1 MYRVHVNTTRVT
13 PGSQTSLRE
22 ANRARLVDAVKT
34 HGGLTQVELTG
45 ATGLSA
51 ATVSNIVK
59 ELVASEVLHTS
70 YVTRSGRRAVFVTLA
85 RALGLVAGV
94 HVSARHLRVAVSDVA
109 HTVVA
114 EHHLP
119 LAQDHRSDNELSRTA
134 RLITD
139 MLDSVDADISEL
151 HAVGLALPAP
161 INIATGTIARAG
173 IMRGWD
179 AAPVAQMLEAAVG
192 KPVFVDNDCNL
203 GALAEMRD
211 GAARARSNAVYINV
225 SEGVG
230 SGIIVDGR
238 LLRGHH
244 GSAGELG
251 HVTID
256 EDGPVCRCGN
266 RGCLELFVGGPALI
280 EKLRTGNR
288 GLKLHDIVSR
298 AVAGDDRYAR
308 AVADAGRHIG
318 IAAANLC
325 NLIDPERLIVGGELA
340 QAGELLLGP
349 MRHSLER
356 SVFLPKDSMPEVV
369 QGQLGL
375 RAELLGAIGLA
386 IDQVALLRD
395 APVAGTP

>member
-1 MYRVHVNTTRVT
+1 MNIRRGT

-22 ANRARLVDAVKT
+22 ANRARLVDAVKI

-51 ATVSNIVK
+51 ASVSNIVK
-59 ELVASEVLHTS
+59 ELVASEVLQTS

-94 HVSARHLRVAVSDVA
+94 HVSARHLRVAISDVA

-134 RLITD
+134 RMIVD
-139 MLDSVDADISEL
+139 MLDSLDADIEEL
-151 HAVGLALPAP
+151 QAVGLAIPAP

-179 AAPVAQMLEAAVG
+179 AAPVADALQEAVG

-203 GALAEMRD
+203 GALAEQRD
-211 GAARARSNAVYINV
+211 GAGRGHDNTVYISL

-230 SGIIVDGR
+230 SGVIVDGR
-238 LLRGHH
+238 LLRGFH

-266 RGCLELFVGGPALI
+266 RGCLEMFVGGPAMI
-280 EKLRTGNR
+280 ERLRTGNR
-288 GLKLHDIVSR
+288 GLKLHDIVTR
-298 AVAGDDRYAR
+298 AVAGDDRYVR
-308 AVADAGRHIG
+308 AVADAGRHVG
-318 IAAANLC
+318 IAAANVC
-325 NLIDPERLIVGGELA
+325 NIIDPERLIVGGELA
-340 QAGELLLGP
+340 QVGELLLGP

-356 SVFLPKDSMPEVV
+356 SVFMPKESIPEVV

-386 IDQVALLRD
+386 IDQVALLRE
-395 APVAGTP
+395 AAYASTP

>member
-1 MYRVHVNTTRVT
+1 VNIRRGT

-22 ANRARLVDAVKT
+22 ANRARLVDAVKI

-51 ATVSNIVK
+51 ASVSNIVK
-59 ELVASEVLHTS
+59 ELVASEVLQTS

-94 HVSARHLRVAVSDVA
+94 HVSARHLRVAISDVA

-134 RLITD
+134 RMIVD
-139 MLDSVDADISEL
+139 MLDSLDADIEEL
-151 HAVGLALPAP
+151 QAVGLAIPAP

-179 AAPVAQMLEAAVG
+179 AAPVADALQEAVG

-203 GALAEMRD
+203 GALAEQRD
-211 GAARARSNAVYINV
+211 GAGRGHDNTVYISL

-230 SGIIVDGR
+230 SGVIVDGR
-238 LLRGHH
+238 LLRGFH

-266 RGCLELFVGGPALI
+266 RGCLEMFVGGPAMI
-280 EKLRTGNR
+280 ERLRTGNR
-288 GLKLHDIVSR
+288 GLKLHDIVTR
-298 AVAGDDRYAR
+298 AVAGDDRYVR
-308 AVADAGRHIG
+308 AVADAGRHVG
-318 IAAANLC
+318 IAAANVC
-325 NLIDPERLIVGGELA
+325 NIIDPERLIVGGELA
-340 QAGELLLGP
+340 QVGELLLGP

-356 SVFLPKDSMPEVV
+356 SVFMPKESIPEVV

-386 IDQVALLRD
+386 IDQVALLRE
-395 APVAGTP
+395 AAYASTP